1 MKKLMF
7 LMFLASMLCASCESK
22 HRDMIYSK
30 KDIYTYSFDIV
41 IIDSCEYLL
50 NRDMLAHKGNCRF
63 CKERNKNRVGEQI
76 GCSK

>member
-22 HRDMIYSK
+22 DRYIIYSK

-63 CKERNKNRVGEQI
+63 CKERNERYRKRRDSI
-76 GCSK
+76 R